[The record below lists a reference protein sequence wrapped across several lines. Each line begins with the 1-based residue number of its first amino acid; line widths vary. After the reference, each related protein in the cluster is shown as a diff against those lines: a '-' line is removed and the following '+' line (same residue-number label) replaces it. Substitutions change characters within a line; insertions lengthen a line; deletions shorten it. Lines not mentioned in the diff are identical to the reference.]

1 MTGKYWVSTL
11 FGKNTRPTKYWV
23 SHPSSPAFADTY
35 CSRFDANSHLTR
47 FQISFS
53 RFERM
58 GNSQKDQRV
67 NNFIVTFTCDA
78 EEKKEIEQRI
88 FFYIFWQLFDIFFL
102 QNFKEK
108 KERMKWN
115 KKNIFW
121 PGGHY
126 LQLFT
131 VSPQRASLLT
141 KTTIFSPRTR
151 NGLTG
156 RQPWQIFTT

>member
-1 MTGKYWVSTL
+1 
-11 FGKNTRPTKYWV
+11 
-23 SHPSSPAFADTY
+23 
-35 CSRFDANSHLTR
+35 
-47 FQISFS
+47 
-53 RFERM
+53 M

-88 FFYIFWQLFDIFFL
+88 FFIFFGNCL
-102 QNFKEK
+102 IFSFFKNFEEK
-108 KERMKWN
+108 NERRKWN

-131 VSPQRASLLT
+131 VSPQRAALLT

-156 RQPWQIFTT
+156 RQP